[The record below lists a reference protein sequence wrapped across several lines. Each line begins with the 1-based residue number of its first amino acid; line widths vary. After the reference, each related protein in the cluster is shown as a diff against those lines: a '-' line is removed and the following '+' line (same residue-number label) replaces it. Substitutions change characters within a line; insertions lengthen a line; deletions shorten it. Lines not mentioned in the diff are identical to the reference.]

1 MCRLAPPLVSPK
13 IPSLCFVV
21 AGVRTYA
28 CMRQGAAA
36 LESCRLARTHG
47 NRLHVLSVPF
57 MRFRLPFLRGYFF
70 FQHPSETIQ
79 RRNGQCANKR
89 PISQNARATDGTL
102 SFERNS

>member
-1 MCRLAPPLVSPK
+1 MCRLAPPLVPPK

-47 NRLHVLSVPF
+47 NRLLSVPF
-57 MRFRLPFLRGYFF
+57 AFLGFF
-70 FQHPSETIQ
+70 SFQHLP
-79 RRNGQCANKR
+79 
-89 PISQNARATDGTL
+89 L
-102 SFERNS
+102 